1 VSHSRLDPRTIHE
14 LLTPLNTVVGL
25 ATLLRDGVDLER
37 LPREECLQRIVDAG
51 WRLEKQIRALGLPGR
66 SVAAEPAPEPPS
78 SPISTRPPSIPG
90 RSGTQQKARVLVV
103 DDVAE
108 NRVLLCEVLRSA
120 GFDAREEPS
129 GAACLETARV
139 WQPSLIVLDIFMPE
153 LDGIEVCHRLKRDQL
168 TADIPVLFVSAS
180 PDEATALA
188 ALSAGGRDFIERPVS
203 PAIFLA
209 RVAVL
214 VSSFESQK
222 RLRELAMTDELT
234 GLYSRRYFFESLRQ
248 HATRSARGGTRE
260 HALSCLMLDV
270 DRFKTV
276 NDRYGHLVGDDVL
289 RWVAEQVRSLLR
301 GGDVAARFGG
311 EEFVVL
317 LPETPEAGA
326 LRVAEK
332 IRAAIEQG
340 RERPEPRV
348 TVSIGVATYEAPEIP
363 GRTSSEAAVA
373 DALLRR
379 VDAALYEAKRSGRNR
394 VIAAA

>member
-1 VSHSRLDPRTIHE
+1 M
-14 LLTPLNTVVGL
+14 
-25 ATLLRDGVDLER
+25 
-37 LPREECLQRIVDAG
+37 PREECLQRIVDAG
-51 WRLEKQIRALGLPGR
+51 WRLEKLIRALGLSSP
-66 SVAAEPAPEPPS
+66 AAGVEPAPRPS
-78 SPISTRPPSIPG
+78 SSPFATKSISAPG
-90 RSGTQQKARVLVV
+90 RSGTLQKARVLVV

-108 NRVLLCEVLRSA
+108 NRDLLCEVLRSA
-120 GFDAREEPS
+120 GFDASEVAD
-129 GAACLETARV
+129 GAGCLEKARL

-153 LDGIEVCHRLKRDQL
+153 LDGIEVCHRLKRDPL

-209 RVAVL
+209 RVSVL

-222 RLRELAMTDELT
+222 KLRELAMTDELT
-234 GLYSRRYFFESLRQ
+234 GLFSRRYFFESLRQ
-248 HATRSARGGTRE
+248 HVTRTARGGTPE

-270 DRFKTV
+270 DRFKAV
-276 NDRYGHLVGDDVL
+276 NDRYGHLAGDDVL

-332 IRAAIEQG
+332 IRAAIEHG
-340 RERPEPRV
+340 HERPDPRV
-348 TVSIGVATYEAPEIP
+348 TVSIGVATYEAPELP
-363 GRTSSEAAVA
+363 GRIGSEATVV
-373 DALLRR
+373 DGLLRR
-379 VDAALYEAKRSGRNR
+379 VDAALYEAKRAGRNR